1 MMSVI
6 VAAGGGAFDLARLL
20 ADLLIVLV
28 AAKVVGEL
36 AERLRIPGVLGEIV
50 AGVVIGPS
58 VLGLVDLTG
67 DRGVSIGVLAEIGV
81 LLLLL
86 AVGMEM
92 DLAELGKVGRPS
104 LFVAVIG
111 VVAPFAVGTAVGLA
125 FSEPTET
132 AIFFGAALTATS
144 VGITARV
151 FGDLRAL
158 ATVEARIVL
167 GAAVADDVL
176 GLVILTVVTKV
187 VTGGDVSVGLVA
199 ETLGLAVA
207 FLLVTGV
214 IGVFAVPKAID
225 LVHRRATSSAT
236 VVVAAMAITLGFAML
251 ADAAKLAFIIGA
263 FMAGLGLGRSEH
275 HERIARDLGAVGN
288 IFIPVFF
295 LQIGINADLGAM
307 AKPSVLGLAAA
318 MCALA
323 IAGKLLAAVG
333 AFGTRSDKVLIG
345 IGMVPRGEVGLI
357 FASIGLTTG
366 VLNTD
371 QYGALLIVV
380 LVTTIITPPLLRLRL
395 GRTGSAGG
403 GVGSADGDD
412 DTDGDTV
419 AKALDA
425 ARQAAT
431 ERPADEMLDW
441 FGAHR
446 NDPLVWRHEHTPAL
460 VELLRLD
467 SPRAWRL
474 LDVTGVL
481 ERTLPEVAD
490 AMRRRRAD
498 FTDLD
503 PLGSLTF
510 PTVQRLREEDD
521 AITDHTVL
529 AALAADVCRDH
540 DEVLSLAQRLV
551 DDTTAHQVA
560 TLVADARLLLAGL
573 RDPGALDETR
583 VLQLATHLASTEHTR
598 QAAQVAH
605 ALEDLATRDSEALAA
620 RVALVQAALEHPE
633 VTGSEATNLAAARRA
648 AAQHLL
654 GDHEAAI
661 DRLRFA
667 PTAYLLAHSP
677 EELARQAVLVEPL
690 APRGRV
696 RVAVSPQPEPDQ
708 WKIDVACRDSEGLLA
723 RLTEVLASNEFTVLG
738 ADIATWPDGA
748 VLDSFVVASSRR
760 PSPRELSFAF
770 DARLRGPLHRAPM
783 PNLILQFDNAALP
796 WHTSCTVTGPDQPN
810 ALQAVATA
818 LANAGVVVHSARIA
832 TVDGEIRDRFTV
844 SDRFGRKLD
853 ESAMQRVRAALAG
866 TARRRT

>member
-1 MMSVI
+1 MNALI
-6 VAAGGGAFDLARLL
+6 AASSGSFDLARLL

-50 AGVVIGPS
+50 AGVIIGPS

-104 LFVAVIG
+104 LLVAVIG
-111 VVAPFAVGTAVGLA
+111 VVAPFAAGAVVGLA
-125 FSEPTET
+125 FGESTET

-158 ATVEARIVL
+158 ATIEARIVL

-187 VTGGDVSVGLVA
+187 VTGGDVGVGLVA

-225 LVHRRATSSAT
+225 VVHRRASSGAT
-236 VVVAAMAITLGFAML
+236 VVVAAMALTLGFAML

-323 IAGKLLAAVG
+323 IGGKLLAAVG
-333 AFGTRSDKVLIG
+333 AFGTRADKVLIG

-395 GRTGSAGG
+395 GRSGVATASTGDG
-403 GVGSADGDD
+403 GDD
-412 DTDGDTV
+412 V
-419 AKALDA
+419 LAKALEA

-431 ERPADEMLDW
+431 ERPSDEVLDW

-446 NDPLVWRHEHTPAL
+446 NEPLQWRHDHTPAL
-460 VELLRLD
+460 IELLRLD

-481 ERTLPEVAD
+481 ERALPEVAD

-503 PLGSLTF
+503 PLGSLSF
-510 PTVQRLREEDD
+510 PTVRRLHDEAE
-521 AITDHTVL
+521 ALTDNTVL
-529 AALAADVCRDH
+529 AALAADVCRDD
-540 DEVLSLAQRLV
+540 DEVLSLAQRLL
-551 DDTTAHQVA
+551 DETTAQQVA
-560 TLVADARLLLAGL
+560 TLVADAHLLLAGL
-573 RDPGALDETR
+573 RDPGAFDETR
-583 VLQLATHLASTEHTR
+583 LLQLATHLASTEHAR

-605 ALEDLATRDSEALAA
+605 ALGDLSARDREALDA
-620 RVALVQAALEHPE
+620 RIALVRAALEHPE

-667 PTAYLLAHSP
+667 PTSYLLAHSP

-690 APRGRV
+690 APQGRV

-723 RLTEVLASNEFTVLG
+723 RLTEVLASQEFRVLG

-748 VLDSFVVASSRR
+748 VLDSFVVASTRR

-770 DARLRGPLHRAPM
+770 DTRLRGPLHRVAM
-783 PNLILQFDNAALP
+783 PDLALQFDNAALP

-818 LANAGVVVHSARIA
+818 LATAGVVVHSARIA

-853 ESAMQRVRAALAG
+853 DTTMQRVRAALAG
-866 TARRRT
+866 AARRRA

>member
-1 MMSVI
+1 MLSVI
-6 VAAGGGAFDLARLL
+6 VASGGGSFDLARLL

-50 AGVVIGPS
+50 AGVIIGPS

-104 LFVAVIG
+104 LLVAVIG
-111 VVAPFAVGTAVGLA
+111 VAAPFAVGTAVGLA
-125 FSEPTET
+125 FGESTET
-132 AIFFGAALTATS
+132 AVFFGAALTATS

-158 ATVEARIVL
+158 ATIEARIVL

-187 VTGGDVSVGLVA
+187 VTGGDVGVGLVA

-225 LVHRRATSSAT
+225 IVHRRAASGAT

-275 HERIARDLGAVGN
+275 HERIARDLSAVGN

-395 GRTGSAGG
+395 GRTASAATGT
-403 GVGSADGDD
+403 ADD
-412 DTDGDTV
+412 DDEVMT
-419 AKALDA
+419 KALDA

-431 ERPADEMLDW
+431 ERPSDEVLDW

-446 NDPLVWRHEHTPAL
+446 NEPLVWRHEHTPAL

-510 PTVQRLREEDD
+510 PTVQRLHDETDT
-521 AITDHTVL
+521 ITDNTVL
-529 AALAADVCRDH
+529 AALAADVCRD
-540 DEVLSLAQRLV
+540 DAEVLSLAQRLV
-551 DDTTAHQVA
+551 DDTTAQQVA
-560 TLVADARLLLAGL
+560 TLVADAHLLLAGL
-573 RDPGALDETR
+573 RDPGAFDETR
-583 VLQLATHLASTEHTR
+583 VLQLAAHLASTEHTR

-605 ALEDLATRDSEALAA
+605 ALGDLPVRDREALDA
-620 RVALVQAALEHPE
+620 RIHLVRAALEHPE

-654 GDHEAAI
+654 GDDEAAI

-690 APRGRV
+690 APHGRV

-723 RLTEVLASNEFTVLG
+723 RLTEVLAAQEFTVLG

-783 PNLILQFDNAALP
+783 PNLALHFDNAALP
-796 WHTSCTVTGPDQPN
+796 WHTSCTVTGPDQAS

-853 ESAMQRVRAALAG
+853 ESAMRRVRAALAG
-866 TARRRT
+866 TTRRRT

>member
-1 MMSVI
+1 MLSVI
-6 VAAGGGAFDLARLL
+6 VAAGGGSFDLARLL

-36 AERLRIPGVLGEIV
+36 AERARIPSVLGEIA
-50 AGVVIGPS
+50 AGVIIGPS

-67 DRGVSIGVLAEIGV
+67 NRGVSIGVLAEIGV

-104 LFVAVIG
+104 MLVAIIG
-111 VVAPFAVGTAVGLA
+111 VVAPFAAGAAVGLA
-125 FSEPTET
+125 FGESTET

-158 ATVEARIVL
+158 ATIEARIVL

-187 VTGGDVSVGLVA
+187 VTGGDVGVGLVA

-225 LVHRRATSSAT
+225 VVHRRATSGAT

-251 ADAAKLAFIIGA
+251 ADAANLAFIIGA
-263 FMAGLGLGRSEH
+263 FMAGLGLGRSQH

-395 GRTGSAGG
+395 GRTGSAVDGTD
-403 GVGSADGDD
+403 SADGDD

-425 ARQAAT
+425 ARQAVT
-431 ERPADEMLDW
+431 ERPADEVLDW

-490 AMRRRRAD
+490 SMRRRRAD

-510 PTVQRLREEDD
+510 PTVQRLHDEAD
-521 AITDHTVL
+521 ALTDHTVL
-529 AALAADVCRDH
+529 AALAADVCRDG
-540 DEVLSLAQRLV
+540 DEVLALAQRLV
-551 DDTTAHQVA
+551 DDTTAQQVG
-560 TLVADARLLLAGL
+560 TLVADAHLLLAGL
-573 RDPGALDETR
+573 RDPGAFDETR

-598 QAAQVAH
+598 QTTQVAH
-605 ALEDLATRDSEALAA
+605 ALGDLPTRDREALDA

-667 PTAYLLAHSP
+667 PTPYLLAHSP

-690 APRGRV
+690 APQGRV

-723 RLTEVLASNEFTVLG
+723 RLTEVLAAQEFTVRG

-748 VLDSFVVASSRR
+748 VLDSFVVASNRR

-770 DARLRGPLHRAPM
+770 DTRLRGPLHRAPM
-783 PNLILQFDNAALP
+783 PNLALQFDNAALP

>member
-1 MMSVI
+1 MSVI
-6 VAAGGGAFDLARLL
+6 VAAGGGSFDLARLL
-20 ADLLIVLV
+20 ADLLIVLL

-36 AERLRIPGVLGEIV
+36 AERVRIPSVLGEIA
-50 AGVVIGPS
+50 AGVIIGPS

-104 LFVAVIG
+104 LVVAVIG
-111 VVAPFAVGTAVGLA
+111 VAAPFAVGTLVGLA
-125 FSEPTET
+125 FGEPTET
-132 AIFFGAALTATS
+132 AVFFGAALTATS

-158 ATVEARIVL
+158 ATIEARIVL

-187 VTGGDVSVGLVA
+187 VTGGDVGVGLVA

-207 FLLVTGV
+207 FLLVTGL

-225 LVHRRATSSAT
+225 LVHRRATSGAT

-251 ADAAKLAFIIGA
+251 ADAANLAFIIGA
-263 FMAGLGLGRSEH
+263 FMAGLCLGRSQH

-333 AFGTRSDKVLIG
+333 AFGTRADKVLIG

-395 GRTGSAGG
+395 GRTGSA
-403 GVGSADGDD
+403 VDGTDSSHGD

-419 AKALDA
+419 AKALGA
-425 ARQAAT
+425 ARQAASD
-431 ERPADEMLDW
+431 RPADEVLDW

-446 NDPLVWRHEHTPAL
+446 NDPLEWRHEHTPAL
-460 VELLRLD
+460 IELLRLD

-510 PTVQRLREEDD
+510 PTVQRLHDEAD
-521 AITDHTVL
+521 ALTDHTVL
-529 AALAADVCRDH
+529 ATLAADVCRDD
-540 DEVLSLAQRLV
+540 DEVLALAQRLV
-551 DDTTAHQVA
+551 DDTTAQQVA
-560 TLVADARLLLAGL
+560 TLVADAHLLLAGL
-573 RDPGALDETR
+573 RDPGAFDETR

-598 QAAQVAH
+598 QATQVAH
-605 ALEDLATRDSEALAA
+605 ALGDLATRDREALDA
-620 RVALVQAALEHPE
+620 RVALVHAALEHPE

-667 PTAYLLAHSP
+667 PTPYLLAHSP

-690 APRGRV
+690 APQGRV

-723 RLTEVLASNEFTVLG
+723 RLTEVLAAQEFTVRG

-748 VLDSFVVASSRR
+748 VLDSFVVGSTRR

-770 DARLRGPLHRAPM
+770 DTRLRGPLHRAPM
-783 PNLILQFDNAALP
+783 PNLTLQFDNAALP

-832 TVDGEIRDRFTV
+832 TVEGEIRDRFTV

-853 ESAMQRVRAALAG
+853 ESAMQRVRTALAG
-866 TARRRT
+866 TGRRRT

>member
-6 VAAGGGAFDLARLL
+6 VAVGGGSFDLARLL

-28 AAKVVGEL
+28 AAKLVGEL
-36 AERLRIPGVLGEIV
+36 AERLRIPSVLGEIV

-104 LFVAVIG
+104 LLVAVIG
-111 VVAPFAVGTAVGLA
+111 VAAPFAVGTAVGLA
-125 FSEPTET
+125 FGEPTET
-132 AIFFGAALTATS
+132 AVFFGAALTATS

-187 VTGGDVSVGLVA
+187 VTGGDVGVGLVA

-225 LVHRRATSSAT
+225 VVHRRASSGAT
-236 VVVAAMAITLGFAML
+236 VVVAAMALTLGFAML

-323 IAGKLLAAVG
+323 IGGKLLAAVG
-333 AFGTRSDKVLIG
+333 AFGTRADKVLIG

-395 GRTGSAGG
+395 GRSGVATASTGDG
-403 GVGSADGDD
+403 GDD
-412 DTDGDTV
+412 V
-419 AKALDA
+419 LAKALEA

-431 ERPADEMLDW
+431 ERPSDEVLDW

-446 NDPLVWRHEHTPAL
+446 NEPLQWRHDHTPAL
-460 VELLRLD
+460 IELLRLD
-467 SPRAWRL
+467 SPRVWRL

-481 ERTLPEVAD
+481 ERALPEVAD

-503 PLGSLTF
+503 PLGSLSF
-510 PTVQRLREEDD
+510 PTVRRLHDEAE
-521 AITDHTVL
+521 ALTDNTVL
-529 AALAADVCRDH
+529 AALAADVCRDD
-540 DEVLSLAQRLV
+540 DEVLSLAERLL
-551 DDTTAHQVA
+551 DETTAQQVA
-560 TLVADARLLLAGL
+560 TLVADA
-573 RDPGALDETR
+573 
-583 VLQLATHLASTEHTR
+583 
-598 QAAQVAH
+598 
-605 ALEDLATRDSEALAA
+605 
-620 RVALVQAALEHPE
+620 
-633 VTGSEATNLAAARRA
+633 
-648 AAQHLL
+648 
-654 GDHEAAI
+654 
-661 DRLRFA
+661 
-667 PTAYLLAHSP
+667 
-677 EELARQAVLVEPL
+677 
-690 APRGRV
+690 
-696 RVAVSPQPEPDQ
+696 
-708 WKIDVACRDSEGLLA
+708 
-723 RLTEVLASNEFTVLG
+723 
-738 ADIATWPDGA
+738 
-748 VLDSFVVASSRR
+748 
-760 PSPRELSFAF
+760 
-770 DARLRGPLHRAPM
+770 
-783 PNLILQFDNAALP
+783 
-796 WHTSCTVTGPDQPN
+796 
-810 ALQAVATA
+810 
-818 LANAGVVVHSARIA
+818 
-832 TVDGEIRDRFTV
+832 
-844 SDRFGRKLD
+844 
-853 ESAMQRVRAALAG
+853 
-866 TARRRT
+866 